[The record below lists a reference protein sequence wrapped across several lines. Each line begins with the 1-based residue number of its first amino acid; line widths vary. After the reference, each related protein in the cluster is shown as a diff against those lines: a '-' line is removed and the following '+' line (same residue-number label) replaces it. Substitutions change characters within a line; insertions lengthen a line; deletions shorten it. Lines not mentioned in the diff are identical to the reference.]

1 MIEPIG
7 MRVNFYA
14 TSRNILQTHTLYEQ
28 KIDIDDDGS
37 YVAIANIGSGD
48 EDVVLEIKKEG
59 KAFESKLIK
68 KEEADVTFFKGE
80 NLEIKDIEQGS
91 SHTIEDIL
99 FETNSS
105 KIDPSSELVLEAFAS
120 WLNANEA
127 INIEIQGH
135 TDDIGAQEDN
145 LALSKDR
152 AFSVMEFLIKLD
164 VSPSRLKFKGYG
176 ELQPKYDNDNK
187 ENRFKNR
194 RTDFLIL

>member
-1 MIEPIG
+1 MSESIISLQKQDKKTGKWIEPQNIG
-7 MRVNFYA
+7 HPINTEDDEEAIIVTTDGQHAYFSSERADMGVGGKDIFYFSVPEKAKPDKVVLMRGKVDTEDVQAIKDTKMEVRFK
-14 TSRNILQTHTLYEQ
+14 SGDVYEQ

-99 FETNSS
+99 FETNS
-105 KIDPSSELVLEAFAS
+105 K
-120 WLNANEA
+120 
-127 INIEIQGH
+127 
-135 TDDIGAQEDN
+135 
-145 LALSKDR
+145 
-152 AFSVMEFLIKLD
+152 
-164 VSPSRLKFKGYG
+164 
-176 ELQPKYDNDNK
+176 
-187 ENRFKNR
+187 
-194 RTDFLIL
+194 